1 MKLLLLVLFC
11 SGCFYQGH
19 AQKSLAVDVFI
30 LGHFKRFH
38 IYQHEQITV
47 KLKGSP
53 HKHRHTIVD
62 MEDSVLYIET
72 GESIRLNQ
80 IKSII
85 IDRSNFLT
93 RLLAGGFRTAGI
105 GYIAIDAF
113 NNSINAETP
122 VFKERVLAAGAVL
135 FAVGEIIHIAN
146 KRRLRPGRHTTLKIL
161 DFGLEP
167 K

>member
-11 SGCFYQGH
+11 SGCFYQAH
-19 AQKSLAVDVFI
+19 AQKSLAVDVLV

-38 IYQHEQITV
+38 IYQNEEMTF
-47 KLKGSP
+47 KLKGSS
-53 HKHRHTIVD
+53 HKYRHRIVD

-72 GESIRLNQ
+72 GESIRLDR

-93 RLLAGGFRTAGI
+93 RMLASGFRAAGI

-113 NNSINAETP
+113 NSAINGETP
-122 VFKERVLAAGAVL
+122 VFKERVLAAGGAL
-135 FAVGEIIHIAN
+135 FVVGEIIHIAN
-146 KRRLRPGRHTTLKIL
+146 KRRLRPGKHTTLKVI
-161 DFGLEP
+161 DFGLGPE
-167 K
+167 